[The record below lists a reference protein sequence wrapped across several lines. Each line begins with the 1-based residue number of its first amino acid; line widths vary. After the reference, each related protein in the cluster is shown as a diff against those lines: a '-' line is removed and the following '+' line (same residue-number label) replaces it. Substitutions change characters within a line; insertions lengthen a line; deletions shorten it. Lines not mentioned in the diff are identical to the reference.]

1 MAKSQY
7 SGPWRKIRLQ
17 ILDRDGYLC
26 QIKSPGCT
34 GTATQVD
41 HIIPASQNGSWF
53 DPANLRASCANCNNK
68 RIDRTQNEAWR
79 TARPRIAL
87 IVGPSGSGKTTFVE
101 KHKGARDLVIDYDAI
116 ADALGRVK
124 NREGMTTLQPADAL
138 HDATMIA
145 RNAILAAVRKGKINT
160 GRIWIISANPRAE
173 EIFPHHT
180 VTIVDPGLEE
190 TMNRAKQAGRAE
202 ATRDL
207 ILDWYAIRAG
217 ETISK
222 SSRDW

>member
-41 HIIPASQNGSWF
+41 HIIPASQNGAWF
-53 DPANLRASCANCNNK
+53 DPANLRASCANCNNQ
-68 RIDRTQNEAWR
+68 RVDRTHNEAWR

-87 IVGPSGSGKTTFVE
+87 VIGPSCAGKTTFVQE
-101 KHKGARDLVIDYDAI
+101 NKGEHDLVIDYDAI
-116 ADALGRVK
+116 ATALGRNP
-124 NREGMTTLQPADAL
+124 NRDGVLNPHPTDAL

-145 RNAILAAVRKGKINT
+145 RNALLNAIRKGKINT
-160 GRIWIISANPRAE
+160 GRIWIISANPKAE
-173 EIFPHHT
+173 EIFPFHT
-180 VTIVDPGLEE
+180 LKVIDPGRLE
-190 TMNRAKQAGRAE
+190 TINRARHAGRSE
-202 ATRDL
+202 ASKDL
-207 ILDWYAIRAG
+207 ILNWYAVRAG